1 MSFKFVT
8 SDDQSNIYAAPDNG
22 DILYYR
28 DEARD
33 GTEAVSAAR
42 RRAAQAVRGLSRAR
56 HSGKGGDPASTHM
69 FAATGQAD
77 RQARN
82 TVAALVACALI
93 TVITVGVLAGGSS
106 PGTGPSSAVA
116 ARSAVSAARA
126 AVAARVFNSPHNGY
140 TVALP
145 AGWSAEAGQPF
156 DGPGGAGLGKDGV
169 DVFHGPPY
177 VVAWAFAAP
186 RPPSLVGY
194 ATATARAATQLPCP
208 AVPRIDQQVTIGG
221 AAASLI
227 GMSCPSQRGVFM
239 LTAAATHNQ
248 TALVFVF
255 EDSSG
260 VTAAEHA
267 DRAVFRA
274 LLASI
279 RFRR

>member
-8 SDDQSNIYAAPDNG
+8 ADDQSNIYAVPDNG
-22 DILYYR
+22 DLLCYR

-33 GTEAVSAAR
+33 GTEVVSAAR
-42 RRAAQAVRGLSRAR
+42 RRAAHAVRS
-56 HSGKGGDPASTHM
+56 
-69 FAATGQAD
+69 AATGHAD

-106 PGTGPSSAVA
+106 PATGPSGAVP
-116 ARSAVSAARA
+116 
-126 AVAARVFNSPHNGY
+126 ARVFNSPHNGY

-186 RPPSLVGY
+186 RPPSLAGY
-194 ATATARAATQLPCP
+194 ATATARAAAQLPCP
-208 AVPRIDQQVTIGG
+208 AVPQIDQRVTIGG
-221 AAASLI
+221 AAALLI
-227 GMSCPSQRGVFM
+227 GMTCPAQSGVYM
-239 LTAAATHNQ
+239 LLAAAAHNQ

-260 VTAAEHA
+260 VRAAEQA
-267 DRAVFRA
+267 DRAAFGE
-274 LLASI
+274 LLAGI

>member
-8 SDDQSNIYAAPDNG
+8 ADDQSNIYAIPDNG
-22 DILYYR
+22 DLLYYR

-33 GTEAVSAAR
+33 GTEVVSAAR
-42 RRAAQAVRGLSRAR
+42 RRAAHAVRGLS
-56 HSGKGGDPASTHM
+56 HLASTHM
-69 FAATGQAD
+69 SAATGHPD

-106 PGTGPSSAVA
+106 PATGPSSAAA
-116 ARSAVSAARA
+116 ARSAVSAASA
-126 AVAARVFNSPHNGY
+126 AAAARVFSSPHNGY

-145 AGWSAEAGQPF
+145 AGWSAEAGRPF

-186 RPPSLVGY
+186 RPPSLAGY
-194 ATATARAATQLPCP
+194 ATATARAAAQLPCP

-227 GMSCPSQRGVFM
+227 GMTCPSPGGVFM

-248 TALVFVF
+248 TALVVVF

-260 VTAAEHA
+260 VMAAEHA
-267 DRAVFRA
+267 DRAAFGE
-274 LLASI
+274 LLAGI